1 MRTYTHRMREL
12 RKQWGGR
19 CVICGKRHHRPRRLE
34 FAHLRPTQVVGRSRG
49 MPQRYHDIRKHPES
63 YILACSRCHKLYL
76 GEVALGAP
84 EK

>member
-1 MRTYTHRMREL
+1 
-12 RKQWGGR
+12 
-19 CVICGKRHHRPRRLE
+19 
-34 FAHLRPTQVVGRSRG
+34 